1 METKEK
7 NLEQDIESW
16 LLTEGGYV
24 KGTMATYDKKRAIDM
39 PVLIQFIEATQPKQ
53 WERYQNIYGEQAE
66 QQLYKIFQSNVA
78 QSGLIY
84 VLRNGIKD
92 RGIGL
97 KFVYFEPASG
107 LNEELVEKY
116 KANIL
121 TETRQFFYS
130 TENKNSIDM
139 VLSVNGIPVIA
150 LELKNQFTNQTVEN
164 SRHQYMYDRDPKEPL
179 FQFNN
184 RILACFGV
192 DLEEVIMTTR
202 LKGEETFFL
211 PFNQGSNG
219 AGNIGDGGN
228 PANPDGYPTSYLWEK
243 VLRRDMLLALL
254 QRYISLQVEKKVK
267 LVNGKKVTTESKKI
281 IFPRYH
287 QLDVVEKLIA
297 DTKAQKEGK
306 SWLLQ
311 HSAGSGKSNSIAW
324 LTYRLASLHNQED
337 KEMFQSVFVVTDRRI
352 LNNQLQDTILGF
364 DHKLGQIE
372 TITDSDNSSKLKDA
386 INDKKRIIITTIHR
400 FPLIYKE
407 LDGHAQKNFAIVID
421 EAHSSQ
427 SGKSA
432 EKLKE
437 ALADTDEALRAQGKH
452 KNLYFYAFTA
462 TPKPKTLQTFGVMK
476 TDGTYDAFHHYSM
489 RQAIDE
495 GFILD
500 VLKYYT
506 TIETSY
512 EIAKAISENP
522 EYEEMPAT
530 RAIKNYHDTH
540 EFVLQQKIE
549 VMVEKLR
556 EITLSKID
564 GQAKAMI
571 VSPSRAHA
579 VRYLFLLKEY
589 CKKMGYDDV
598 RPLIAFSGTVKY
610 QGEEYTESKLN
621 STEEQKISEKQLPL
635 FFNSDMYN
643 VLIVADKYQT
653 GFDEP
658 LLHTMFVDKKL
669 RGVKAVQTLS
679 RLNRSHK
686 GKTDT
691 YILDFINTADDIKK
705 SFQPFYEETLLSDA
719 VDVNVVYEYDT
730 ELKKYHL
737 WNTDDEDKV
746 YQIYAK
752 RKQGDKDMGKLASVL
767 KPALQ
772 AYEVLVED
780 EKFKVRSLTKN
791 FIRFYAYMAQ
801 VVRTFDRE
809 LYKTYIFSEFFYRI
823 IPKKAHEK
831 VDLSN
836 KLALINNKLTET
848 FSGAIELRPSEADKM
863 VNPEK
868 GTQGKKPEEKT
879 DLLANII
886 EKINIMYAGKF
897 TEADRVIVE
906 TIYDKMVKSGK
917 ALKKQAKNNDAQ
929 MFETSIFPKE
939 FDKVAQKCYMEQMD
953 AFSKLFEDEQFYK
966 RVMSEMAKA
975 MYLNYRN
982 SALGEATTIPVVEDN
997 SGILMAAEEPSRT
1010 IPYDDS
1016 REVCV
1021 PLLGNQRDA
1030 SGVFE
1035 ENEDVNN
1042 NEVKTTSTPM
1052 VSKYALIEEEGEMP
1066 MAAEDCNETYN
1077 QKQ

>member
-7 NLEQDIESW
+7 NFEQDIEQY
-16 LLTEGGYV
+16 LLSEGGYV

-39 PVLIQFIEATQPKQ
+39 PVLIQFIETTQPKQ
-53 WERYQNIYGEQAE
+53 WAKYKNIYGENAE
-66 QQLYKIFQSNVA
+66 HQLYKMFQNNVA

-130 TENKNSIDM
+130 TDNNNSIDM
-139 VLSVNGIPVIA
+139 VLSVNGIPVVA
-150 LELKNQFTNQTVEN
+150 LELKNQFTGQNVEN
-164 SRHQYMYDRDPKEPL
+164 AKHQFMYDRDPKEPL
-179 FQFNN
+179 FWFNN
-184 RILACFGV
+184 RILAYFAV
-192 DLEEVIMTTR
+192 DPMEVAMTTH
-202 LKGEETFFL
+202 LKGENTFFL

-228 PANPDGYPTSYLWEK
+228 PENPDGYPTSYLWEK
-243 VLRRDMLLALL
+243 VLRREMLLSLL
-254 QRYISLQVEKKVK
+254 QRYISLQEEESVR
-267 LVNGKKVTTESKKI
+267 LVNGKKETKKSKKI

-287 QLDVVEKLIA
+287 QLDVVEKIVA
-297 DTKAQKEGK
+297 DTKASKEGK
-306 SWLLQ
+306 SYLLQ

-324 LTYRLASLHNQED
+324 LTYRLSSLHDAMD
-337 KEMFQSVFVVTDRRI
+337 KEIFQSVFVITDRRV
-352 LNNQLQDTILGF
+352 LNNQLQTTILGF
-364 DHKLGQIE
+364 DHYEGQIE
-372 TITDSDNSSKLKDA
+372 TITDSDNSQKLKDA

-407 LDGHAQKNFAIVID
+407 LDGHHKKNFAIVID

-437 ALADTDEALRAQGKH
+437 ALAETDEALKEMAEWEEKTEQELKDSMDVMTETLLAQGKH

-462 TPKPKTLQTFGVMK
+462 TPKPKTLQTFGVEK
-476 TDGTYDAFHHYSM
+476 PDGTYDAFHHYSM

-506 TIETSY
+506 TLETSY
-512 EIAKAISENP
+512 EIAKAVSSNP
-522 EYEEMPAT
+522 EYEEIPAT
-530 RAIKNYHDTH
+530 IAIKRFHDSH
-540 EFVLQQKIE
+540 EYVLQQKVE
-549 VMVEKLR
+549 VMIEKLR
-556 EITLSKID
+556 EITLSKI
-564 GQAKAMI
+564 GGKAKAMI

-579 VRYLFLLKEY
+579 VRYLFLVRDY
-589 CKKMGYDDV
+589 CKKKGYDDV
-598 RPLIAFSGTVKY
+598 HALVAFSGTVKY

-621 STEEQKISEKQLPL
+621 STEEQRISERQLPL
-635 FFNSDMYN
+635 FFNSDLYN

-669 RGVKAVQTLS
+669 QGVKAVQTLS
-679 RLNRSHK
+679 RLNRSYK

-691 YILDFINTADDIKK
+691 YILDFVNTADGIKA
-705 SFQPFYEETLLSDA
+705 SFQPFYEDTLLSDA

-730 ELKKYHL
+730 DLKKYHL
-737 WNTDDEDKV
+737 WNTSDEDKV
-746 YQIYAK
+746 YEIYKK
-752 RKQGDKDMGKLASVL
+752 RVQGSTDMGKLASAL
-767 KPALQ
+767 KPALDGF
-772 AYEVLVED
+772 ENLVED
-780 EKFKVRSLTKN
+780 EQFKVRSLLKN
-791 FIRFYAYMAQ
+791 FIRFYSYLAQ
-801 VVRTFDRE
+801 VARTFDRE
-809 LYKTYIFSEFFYRI
+809 LYKSYIFAEFFYRV
-823 IPKKAHEK
+823 IPKKPHQH
-831 VDLSN
+831 VDLTN
-836 KLALINNKLTET
+836 KLALINNKLSES
-848 FSGAIELRPSEADKM
+848 FSGSIELAPTDKDKTLK
-863 VNPEK
+863 PEK
-868 GTQGKKPEEKT
+868 GTQGKPNEVKT

-906 TIYDKMVKSGK
+906 TIYDKLIK
-917 ALKKQAKNNDAQ
+917 ASKGLKKQAKNNDAS

-939 FDKVAQKCYMEQMD
+939 FEKVAQKCYMEQMD

-982 SALGEATTIPVVEDN
+982 SDAGTASIIKYKDLDEE
-997 SGILMAAEEPSRT
+997 SYEMAADKRVDEP
-1010 IPYDDS
+1010 
-1016 REVCV
+1016 
-1021 PLLGNQRDA
+1021 
-1030 SGVFE
+1030 
-1035 ENEDVNN
+1035 
-1042 NEVKTTSTPM
+1042 
-1052 VSKYALIEEEGEMP
+1052 EGDE
-1066 MAAEDCNETYN
+1066 
-1077 QKQ
+1077 